1 MGAKQGGNC
10 GWRMGFMV
18 YRWSGHLFLELE
30 PCFEVGPALD
40 RRVRDKEQGL
50 DAVPQRLVQRA
61 KCHSGAK

>member
-1 MGAKQGGNC
+1 
-10 GWRMGFMV
+10 MV